1 MLNVT
6 INLQQFMKLFLSAIA
21 LLTTVAAA
29 TISPATAGEVPT
41 RNIRVNSNINEPQ
54 PTVKPVLVAQ
64 TPTESRT
71 KPKNKYYIAP
81 SISFGQRLE
90 ASFGGQIVPGTGATL
105 TAYGVTGKIEVADN
119 ISVRPFVTFGSGSS
133 PTLSVAGFTGNVNYS
148 STTYGVSGTYDYT
161 IPNSDFTPYGGA
173 GFYSNSVNTSV
184 TPNIFGV
191 GTTSQ
196 SGLYFE
202 AGVDYQISDSII
214 LNANY
219 KSVNGLGI
227 AVGYGF

>member
-1 MLNVT
+1 
-6 INLQQFMKLFLSAIA
+6 MKTFLSAIA
-21 LLTTVAAA
+21 LLTTVTAL
-29 TISPATAGEVPT
+29 ATATPAVAGELQA
-41 RNIRVNSNINEPQ
+41 RNIKVNSNPNASQ
-54 PTVKPVLVAQ
+54 PNVKPTLVAQ
-64 TPTESRT
+64 TPTDPLA

-81 SISFGQRLE
+81 SISFGQQLN
-90 ASFGGQIVPGTGATL
+90 ASFGGQTIPGTGATL

-119 ISVRPFVTFGSGSS
+119 ISVRPFFTFGNGSS
-133 PTLSVAGFTGNVNYS
+133 STISVAGFTGSVNYS
-148 STTYGVSGTYDYT
+148 STTYGLSGTYDYK

-184 TPNIFGV
+184 TPNVLGV

-202 AGVDYQISDSII
+202 AGVDYQVSDSII
-214 LNANY
+214 VNANY

>member
-1 MLNVT
+1 
-6 INLQQFMKLFLSAIA
+6 MKFFLSAIA
-21 LLTTVAAA
+21 ILTTVAAIVTA
-29 TISPATAGEVPT
+29 TPAVAGELQA
-41 RNIRVNSNINEPQ
+41 RNIKVDRNINTSPS
-54 PTVKPVLVAQ
+54 TVKPTLVAQ
-64 TPTESRT
+64 TPPDSLA
-71 KPKNKYYIAP
+71 KPKKKYYVAP
-81 SISFGQRLE
+81 SISFGQQLE
-90 ASFGGQIVPGTGATL
+90 ASFGGQTIPGTGATL

-119 ISVRPFVTFGSGSS
+119 ISVRPFFTFGSGSS
-133 PTLSVAGFTGNVNYS
+133 ATVSVAGLSGNVNYS
-148 STTYGVSGTYDYT
+148 STTYGVSGTYDYK

-184 TPNIFGV
+184 TPNILGV
-191 GTTSQ
+191 GTNSQ

>member
-1 MLNVT
+1 
-6 INLQQFMKLFLSAIA
+6 MKTFLSAIA
-21 LLTTVAAA
+21 LLTTVVAL
-29 TISPATAGEVPT
+29 ATATPTVAGELQA
-41 RNIRVNSNINEPQ
+41 RSIKVNSKINASQ
-54 PTVKPVLVAQ
+54 SSAKPALVAQ
-64 TPTESRT
+64 TSTNPIE
-71 KPKNKYYIAP
+71 KPKQKYYIAP
-81 SISFGQRLE
+81 SISFGQQLN
-90 ASFGGQIVPGTGATL
+90 ASLGGQFIPGTGATL

-119 ISVRPFVTFGSGSS
+119 ISVRPFFTVGNGSS
-133 PTLSVAGFTGNVNYS
+133 PTISIAGFTGTVNYA
-148 STTYGVSGTYDYT
+148 STTYGLSGTYDYK

-184 TPNIFGV
+184 TPNILGV

-196 SGLYFE
+196 FGLYLE
-202 AGVDYQISDSII
+202 AGVDYQVSESII